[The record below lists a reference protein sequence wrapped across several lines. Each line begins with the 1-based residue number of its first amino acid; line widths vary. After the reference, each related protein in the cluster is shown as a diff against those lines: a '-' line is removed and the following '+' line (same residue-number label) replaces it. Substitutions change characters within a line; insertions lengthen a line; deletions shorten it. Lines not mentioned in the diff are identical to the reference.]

1 MTPEAPLQ
9 QIEPWTTGCFR
20 TDMRSAQSWMVFSH
34 EEKDGDAMN
43 MVSLRSV
50 VVHHLQM
57 WLYIDLSS
65 DGLWILG
72 VVTQCLDKGLG
83 SYDNQL
89 GLCHRNNLDISQQSD
104 VLVCSA
110 VSYFF
115 SNFFLKMFWADGIVL
130 RYGLWEMEKT
140 NH

>member
-1 MTPEAPLQ
+1 
-9 QIEPWTTGCFR
+9 
-20 TDMRSAQSWMVFSH
+20 MRSAQSWIVLVFSH
-34 EEKDGDAMN
+34 EEKDGNGMN

-72 VVTQCLDKGLG
+72 VVRQCLNKALG

-104 VLVCSA
+104 VWVCSA
-110 VSYFF
+110 VSYIF
-115 SNFFLKMFWADGIVL
+115 SNNFVL
-130 RYGLWEMEKT
+130 RCFGQTELF
-140 NH
+140 